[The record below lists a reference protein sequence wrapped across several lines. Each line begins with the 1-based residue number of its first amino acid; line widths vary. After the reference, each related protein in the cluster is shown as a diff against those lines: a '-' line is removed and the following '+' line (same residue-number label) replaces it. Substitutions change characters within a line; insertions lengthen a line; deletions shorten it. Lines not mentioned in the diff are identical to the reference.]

1 MTTYVALLRSVNLAG
16 RRRIKMDELRQAF
29 RALGYTDVT
38 TYIQSGNVVFT
49 SDAKVGAAG
58 LEHAIAAQFG
68 MNVTVVLR
76 TSRQLETVAQRNP
89 YRDANTSKVH
99 VGFMPRPPSAAAART
114 LDLQRFSPDDAVV
127 EGSELYLHLPNGMG
141 RSKLPDYLG
150 RQLEVPITI
159 RNWNTVTKLIELAIA
174 SN

>member
-16 RRRIKMDELRQAF
+16 NRRIKMDELRQAF

-49 SDAKVGAAG
+49 SDAAVGAAG
-58 LEHAIAAQFG
+58 LEQAIAAQFG

-76 TSRQLETVAQRNP
+76 TSGQLESVAQRNP
-89 YRDANTSKVH
+89 YRDADTSKVH
-99 VGFMPRPPSAAAART
+99 VGFMPRPPSAAART

-127 EGSELYLHLPNGMG
+127 DGGELYLHLPNGMG
-141 RSKLPDYLG
+141 RSKLPNYLG

-159 RNWNTVTKLIELAIA
+159 RNWKTVTKLIELAVA
-174 SN
+174 GN